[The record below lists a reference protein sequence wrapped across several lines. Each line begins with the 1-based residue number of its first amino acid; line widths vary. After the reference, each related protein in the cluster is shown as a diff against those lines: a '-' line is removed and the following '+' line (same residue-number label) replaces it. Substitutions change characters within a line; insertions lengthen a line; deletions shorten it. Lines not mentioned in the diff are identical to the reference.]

1 MKMMVRGPTGEW
13 EGEVGLRLVEMER
26 W

>member
-1 MKMMVRGPTGEW
+1 MKMMVRGPIGEW

>member
-1 MKMMVRGPTGEW
+1 MKMMVREPTREW